1 MTRFIEPSDVVSPDA
16 TTTSLSERRGVRCRM
31 AENFL
36 YEKDGAVTTITFNR
50 PERRNCMNPQVM
62 SELEDLLRDVRNDRE
77 VRVLIVT
84 GTGAAFS
91 AGADMSAVK
100 GIRDREERLRVFS
113 ASRGEA
119 RAVGRAVG
127 RSFDQLTRLDCMT
140 IAAVNGYAVG
150 GGWALATGCDF
161 IVAVEHAEFWVPEVE
176 LGAAFTGGPA
186 VVMAARL
193 GPWRAKEAMIL
204 CRHFT
209 ARELYELGMVNRV
222 VKDGELMP
230 AVRELAEELLRLPY
244 KAATKTKHFVDGIFI
259 GPRLY

>member
-1 MTRFIEPSDVVSPDA
+1 
-16 TTTSLSERRGVRCRM
+16 M

-36 YEKDGAVTTITFNR
+36 YEKDGAVITITFNR
-50 PERRNCMNPQVM
+50 PERRNCMNHEVM
-62 SELEDLLRDVRNDRE
+62 TALESLLLNVRDDRE
-77 VRVLIVT
+77 ARVLIIT

-91 AGADMSAVK
+91 AGADISAGK
-100 GIRDREERLRVFS
+100 GLKNREEQTRAFLARNS
-113 ASRGEA
+113 GLA
-119 RAVGRAVG
+119 RAVGRT
-127 RSFDQLTRLDCMT
+127 FDQITRLDCMT

-150 GGWALATGCDF
+150 GGWALAAACDF
-161 IVAVEHAEFWVPEVE
+161 IVAAEHAEFWVPEVE
-176 LGAAFTGGPA
+176 LGSAFTGGPA
-186 VVMAARL
+186 LVLAARL

-222 VKDGELMP
+222 VKDGGLMP
-230 AVRELAEELLRLPY
+230 AVRELAEELMRLPH

>member
-1 MTRFIEPSDVVSPDA
+1 
-16 TTTSLSERRGVRCRM
+16 M
-31 AENFL
+31 ADHFL

-50 PERRNCMNPQVM
+50 PERRNCMTPEVM
-62 SELEDLLRDVRNDRE
+62 NELEGLLRDVRNDSE

-91 AGADMSAVK
+91 AGADISAVK
-100 GIRDREERLRVFS
+100 GISDREERTRVFS
-113 ASRGEA
+113 ARRGEA

-127 RSFDQLTRLDCMT
+127 RAFDQITRLDCMT

-150 GGWALATGCDF
+150 GGWALATAFDF
-161 IVAVEHAEFWVPEVE
+161 LVAVEHAKFWVPEVE
-176 LGAAFTGGPA
+176 LGSAFTGGPA
-186 VVMAARL
+186 LVMAARL

-209 ARELYELGMVNRV
+209 ARDLYELGMVNRV
-222 VKDGELMP
+222 VQDGDLRP
-230 AVRELAEELLRLPY
+230 AVRELTEELLTLPQ

>member
-1 MTRFIEPSDVVSPDA
+1 
-16 TTTSLSERRGVRCRM
+16 M

-36 YEKDGAVTTITFNR
+36 YEKNDAVTTITFNR
-50 PERRNCMNPQVM
+50 PERRNCLSPEVMN
-62 SELEDLLRDVRNDRE
+62 EFEDLVHDVRNDRE

-84 GTGAAFS
+84 GAGAAFS

-100 GIRDREERLRVFS
+100 GINDREERARVFS
-113 ASRGEA
+113 ASRGGVA
-119 RAVGRAVG
+119 RAVGRA
-127 RSFDQLTRLDCMT
+127 FDQITRLDCMT

-150 GGWALATGCDF
+150 GGWALATAFDF

-176 LGAAFTGGPA
+176 LGVAFTGGPA
-186 VVMAARL
+186 LVMAARL

-209 ARELYELGMVNRV
+209 ARDLYELGMVNQV
-222 VKDGELMP
+222 VKDGELIP
-230 AVRELAEELLRLPY
+230 AVRELAEKLLRLPP
-244 KAATKTKHFVDGIFI
+244 KAATRTKHFVDGIFI

>member
-1 MTRFIEPSDVVSPDA
+1 
-16 TTTSLSERRGVRCRM
+16 M
-31 AENFL
+31 ADHFL

-50 PERRNCMNPQVM
+50 PERRNCLNQEVM
-62 SELEDLLRDVRNDRE
+62 RELEGLVRDVRNDSE

-91 AGADMSAVK
+91 AGADISAVK
-100 GIRDREERLRVFS
+100 GLSNREERTRVFS
-113 ASRGEA
+113 ASRGVA
-119 RAVGRAVG
+119 REVGRI
-127 RSFDQLTRLDCMT
+127 FDQITRLDCMT

-150 GGWALATGCDF
+150 GGWALAAAFDF

-176 LGAAFTGGPA
+176 LGVAFTGGPA
-186 VVMAARL
+186 LVMAARL

-209 ARELYELGMVNRV
+209 ARDLYELGMVSRV
-222 VKDGELMP
+222 VKDGDLMP
-230 AVRELAEELLRLPY
+230 AVRELAEQLMTLPQ

>member
-1 MTRFIEPSDVVSPDA
+1 
-16 TTTSLSERRGVRCRM
+16 M
-31 AENFL
+31 ADNFL

-50 PERRNCMNPQVM
+50 PERRNCMNQEVM
-62 SELEDLLRDVRNDRE
+62 NELDGLLRDVRNDSE

-91 AGADMSAVK
+91 AGADISAVK
-100 GIRDREERLRVFS
+100 GLRNREERARVFS
-113 ASRGEA
+113 ASSGGRA
-119 RAVGRAVG
+119 RAVGRT
-127 RSFDQLTRLDCMT
+127 FDQITRLDCMT

-150 GGWALATGCDF
+150 GGWALATAFDF

-176 LGAAFTGGPA
+176 LGSAFAGGPA
-186 VVMAARL
+186 LVMAARL

-209 ARELYELGMVNRV
+209 ARDLYELGMVHRV
-222 VKDGELMP
+222 VKDGDLLP
-230 AVRELAEELLRLPY
+230 AVRELAEELLRLPH